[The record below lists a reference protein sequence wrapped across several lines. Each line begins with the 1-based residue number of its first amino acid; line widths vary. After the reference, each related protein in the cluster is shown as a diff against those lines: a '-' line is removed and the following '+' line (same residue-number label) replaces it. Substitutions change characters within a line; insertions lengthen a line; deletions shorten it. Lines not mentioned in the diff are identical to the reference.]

1 MDDRIKRME
10 SAIITSKLHASAEP
24 VVLEEKEEERSS
36 SAKIESQA
44 RLSNQ
49 LSELVIDPNG
59 SSNFIGMKCSLLE
72 LSAWSRWRCCLGWA
86 SGFSLFSPQGLRWI
100 SEKFG
105 DKDLLA
111 QLVRKMSKND
121 YGVWGSADADLW
133 YPIPRSQHSPLPSKD
148 LALQYVNCK
157 WKTDIKLGRFFSL
170 CSKQAFL

>member
-72 LSAWSRWRCCLGWA
+72 LSAWSR
-86 SGFSLFSPQGLRWI
+86 
-100 SEKFG
+100 
-105 DKDLLA
+105 
-111 QLVRKMSKND
+111 
-121 YGVWGSADADLW
+121 
-133 YPIPRSQHSPLPSKD
+133 
-148 LALQYVNCK
+148 
-157 WKTDIKLGRFFSL
+157 
-170 CSKQAFL
+170 